1 MHVAYVTSEVH
12 PFSKT
17 GGLADVARSLPNAL
31 NAAGVRTTVFSPLHR
46 SVRDWLQAADAA
58 VTTVDFP
65 HKLAFAGEPHG
76 FRYQCLVHDGT
87 PYVFVENDAF
97 FDRPRLYVGEDG
109 HDYPDNVARFAF
121 FCQAVSTYCVA
132 QRERPRIVHVNDWQ
146 AALLSIYLKTVAQDA
161 LGPVRSVLTVH
172 NLGYQGIFP
181 REHLPATGLGWN
193 LFHPEALEFYDQ
205 INLLKGGIIFAD
217 AVTAVSPTYAREIQT
232 EDLGAGLHGVMR
244 AQAYKVSGILNGI
257 DVDEW
262 NPKTDPRLP
271 AHYDRTD
278 LAGKASCKSAL
289 QWRMK
294 LPVRADAFL
303 LGVVSRLD
311 RQKGLHLIIEAMEQL
326 DDCDIQLATLGT
338 GARELEDRLRAL
350 ARSRPERVAVVVGF
364 DESLAHLIEAGA
376 DAFLMP
382 SAYEPCGLNQMYSQ
396 RYGTVPIARETGG
409 LRDTVLNF
417 TPQRLAHGSASGFTF
432 APLEV
437 GALVD
442 AIRRAEHVYRSDP
455 STWRALVT
463 HIMGIDHSWQ
473 QSAAEYR
480 VLYANLLS
488 RTGEDTGEG
497 D

>member
-31 NAAGVRTTVFSPLHR
+31 NAGGLQTTVFSPLHR
-46 SVRDWLQAADAA
+46 SVREWLKTNDVEVAA
-58 VTTVDFP
+58 VELP
-65 HKLAFAGEPHG
+65 HQLSFAGEPHG
-76 FRYQCLVHDGT
+76 FRYQRLTHDGT
-87 PYVFVENDAF
+87 PYVFVENDPF
-97 FDRPRLYVGEDG
+97 FDRPRLYVGDDG

-121 FCQAVSTYCVA
+121 FCQAVSTYCA
-132 QRERPRIVHVNDWQ
+132 SQRALPRIVHVNDWQ
-146 AALLSIYLKTVAQDA
+146 AALLPIYLKTVTQDA
-161 LGPVRSVLTVH
+161 LGSVRSVLTIH

-232 EDLGAGLHGVMR
+232 EELGAGLHGVMR
-244 AQAYKVSGILNGI
+244 AQAHKVSGILNGI

-262 NPKTDPRLP
+262 NPKTDPCLP
-271 AHYDRTD
+271 AHYDRTN
-278 LAGKASCKSAL
+278 LTGKASCKSAL

-311 RQKGLHLIIEAMEQL
+311 RQKGLHLIVEAMEQL

-338 GARELEDRLRAL
+338 GARDLEDRLRAL
-350 ARSRPERVAVVVGF
+350 AVARPERVSVVIGF
-364 DESLAHLIEAGA
+364 DESLAHLIEAGS
-376 DAFLMP
+376 DGFLMP

-396 RYGTVPIARETGG
+396 RYGTVPIARATGG
-409 LRDTVLNF
+409 LRDTVVNY
-417 TPQRLAHGSASGFTF
+417 TPERLADGSASGFTF
-432 APLEV
+432 APLAV
-437 GALVD
+437 DALVD
-442 AIRRAEHVYRSDP
+442 AIRRAEHVYRSEP

-473 QSAAEYR
+473 QSATEYR
-480 VLYANLLS
+480 ALYDHLS
-488 RTGEDTGEG
+488 RMGGDKGEG